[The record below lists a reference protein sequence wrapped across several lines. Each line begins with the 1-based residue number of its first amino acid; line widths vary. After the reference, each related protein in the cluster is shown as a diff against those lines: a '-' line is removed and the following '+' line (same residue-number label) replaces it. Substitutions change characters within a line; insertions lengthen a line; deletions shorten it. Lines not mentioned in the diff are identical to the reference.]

1 MSISD
6 DDDDFE
12 LSSSDELE
20 LPASAQW
27 RKRRVVFPTGGGKS
41 LCYQVPGVAIKR
53 LNKLS
58 GVRQGH
64 AEGGITL
71 VVSPLIALM
80 KDQVDALKRLGIRAE
95 AMDSSKSKEEYLSAV
110 NGMREGLLDIL
121 YCVPERLNDEGF
133 VASMAS
139 VKGGVRLLAADEA
152 HCISEWGH
160 AFRPDYLKVARFAKG
175 IQAERVICLTATATP
190 KVAED
195 VCKAFEISPEE
206 GVFRTATYRDK
217 LHLYARS
224 FLTKEESYPEL
235 IKFLNQHPGPSIV
248 ERVVSRLND
257 WNERGFIQLE
267 TKNVHQ
273 IYLVLKPLPS
283 SGQDRQ
289 ALSDKVY
296 RELEV
301 REQQDLARMD
311 EVTNLV
317 VGKQCSALAL
327 AKHFGDELPDKA
339 QECGHCT
346 WCETHQPVEL
356 KKPPQVPWDS
366 KAFVKILEAPTGHA
380 GEAVEASC
388 VRLEGR
394 LQFTT
399 LLDAFT
405 KVCDGE

>member
-1 MSISD
+1 M
-6 DDDDFE
+6 
-12 LSSSDELE
+12 
-20 LPASAQW
+20 
-27 RKRRVVFPTGGGKS
+27 FPTGGGKS

-95 AMDSSKSKEEYLSAV
+95 AMDSSKSKEVYLSAV

-133 VASMAS
+133 VTSMAS

-175 IQAERVICLTATATP
+175 IQAERVICLTAAATP

-206 GVFRTATYRDK
+206 GVFRTPTYRDK

-224 FLTKEESYPEL
+224 FLTKEDSYPEL

-248 ERVVSRLND
+248 YVALQEHAEQLAERLRKSKLKSRHFHAGMAPDEKTACQDKFMASNNVIICATIAFGMGIDKANIRNVTRRRLDVRVEAARRAIVCCSCALKTFISERVSLVA
-257 WNERGFIQLE
+257 
-267 TKNVHQ
+267 
-273 IYLVLKPLPS
+273 IYHL
-283 SGQDRQ
+283 
-289 ALSDKVY
+289 
-296 RELEV
+296 
-301 REQQDLARMD
+301 
-311 EVTNLV
+311 
-317 VGKQCSALAL
+317 GKAYA
-327 AKHFGDELPDKA
+327 H
-339 QECGHCT
+339 
-346 WCETHQPVEL
+346 
-356 KKPPQVPWDS
+356 
-366 KAFVKILEAPTGHA
+366 
-380 GEAVEASC
+380 
-388 VRLEGR
+388 
-394 LQFTT
+394 
-399 LLDAFT
+399 
-405 KVCDGE
+405 